1 MKLMKVAGVAALV
14 LVAGLLVVVGQAE
27 QAEQAAE
34 SQTAGAPVTSPT
46 GANTKIAVIDIER
59 IAAESNEGKA
69 LFEALRIEN
78 EKLQEESTRLQQEIR
93 ELQAKLNSEILSQD
107 ARVRLQRDVERKRTD
122 AQRWLEDAQAAFEAK
137 RQDGE
142 AKFQEK
148 LAPIVEAVAKEQ
160 GIGLIFRAT
169 PGLTFVLDPS
179 LDISPLIVQ
188 KLDEAMP
195 PAGEGGNAN
204 PH

>member
-1 MKLMKVAGVAALV
+1 MKLMKVASTAALV
-14 LVAGLLVVVGQAE
+14 FVAGLVAGQTE
-27 QAEQAAE
+27 QAGQSAE
-34 SQTAGAPVTSPT
+34 SQTTGATVTSPT

-93 ELQAKLNSEILSQD
+93 DMQAKLNSEILSQD
-107 ARVRLQRDVERKRTD
+107 ARLRLQRDVERKRTD

-169 PGLTFVLDPS
+169 PGLTFVLDPA

-188 KLDEAMP
+188 KLDEATP
-195 PAGEGGNAN
+195 PTGEGGDAN
-204 PH
+204 PQ